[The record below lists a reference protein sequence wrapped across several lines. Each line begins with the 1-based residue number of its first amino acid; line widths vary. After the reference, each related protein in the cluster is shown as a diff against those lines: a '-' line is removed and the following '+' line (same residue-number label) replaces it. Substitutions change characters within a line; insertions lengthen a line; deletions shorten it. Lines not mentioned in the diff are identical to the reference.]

1 MSGYF
6 VGPMPIEDFLAQFAP
21 PPVDSGRGT
30 AFVDVF
36 KDMENV
42 TKEPSVSKAMGEG
55 DHEVKDKPQDGS
67 SSSGS
72 HGGVSDVTKAETKKN
87 FRVREADMYPVFRKC
102 VQKAELCST
111 LVFVDTSNKPDPTTP
126 EKMKPDISAYSNTI
140 SDLDKTSWEH
150 MELCVEL
157 KASMES
163 DPFVDSS
170 HTGDVAAATTLPT
183 DATSSNTTEELSSS
197 RFTEEELRKSETY
210 TQASG
215 HPTPYTLERS
225 TNKAI
230 QARGQ
235 LVDYANFQ
243 WEYQHRAFLFQV
255 IIFKDFA
262 RLLRY
267 DRSGVI
273 VSTRFKYQE
282 TPYLAQF
289 LSRFNAMSGDQ
300 RGKDPTVSIATS
312 EEIALAKSI
321 LPKECI
327 DDTRPMLKM
336 TINDE
341 SGTKAVIVSKPKFR
355 SHATTGRATRCYVA
369 ADIQT
374 GKAVFLKDSWRYLV
388 AGMDQEG
395 VIYRLLHDRKVNNVA
410 TVLYHGDV
418 KDPKTGEC
426 QTTITSRFTENAW
439 AMKTRT
445 FVRHGHYRIVLDVIG
460 KTLMEAPSS
469 RAIVKIMYDALVAH
483 SDAYER
489 ANILHRDL
497 SPNNILFIETDDGG
511 VKGLLIDWDLCRDR
525 TSLEVEGARLRG
537 RTGTWQ
543 FISCNLLQHPTARH
557 TLQDDLES
565 SFWVL
570 LYACLSLIPSS
581 LSTSGDLF
589 QVMKDVFDHSSWQEN
604 KRYWVG
610 GQHKLAVIVL
620 GRYIRKSND
629 YTAITFAPA
638 PLNSLVFELWKIFS
652 YWSEYNNRMGDI
664 TIQSV
669 YKAHADL
676 LHDSKE
682 VLRLFRTAFES
693 PGWPTDNDRQE
704 GLLPAR
710 VVSLT
715 QTTVKRSRQSEG
727 ESSAKSQR
735 ASRAGDATSSRLA
748 ALEE

>member
-21 PPVDSGRGT
+21 PPVDSDREKS
-30 AFVDVF
+30 FEEVF
-36 KDMENV
+36 KEMENV
-42 TKEPSVSKAMGEG
+42 TKEPSVSKLMGED
-55 DHEVKDKPQDGS
+55 DHSVKQKDKQQDGS

-72 HGGVSDVTKAETKKN
+72 HGGVSDVTKAETRRN
-87 FRVREADMYPVFRKC
+87 VRVKEADMYPVFRQC
-102 VQKAELCST
+102 VQKAQLCST
-111 LVFVDTSNKPDPTTP
+111 LEFVDTSNKPDPTTP
-126 EKMKPDISAYSNTI
+126 EKMKPDISVYSNTI

-163 DPFVDSS
+163 DPFGDSS
-170 HTGDVAAATTLPT
+170 HTGDVTAATTLPT
-183 DATSSNTTEELSSS
+183 DATSSNTIEEVSSS
-197 RFTEEELRKSETY
+197 RFTEEELRESETY

-215 HPTPYTLERS
+215 HPTPYSLERY
-225 TNKAI
+225 TDKAI

-255 IIFKDFA
+255 IIFKNYA

-273 VSTRFKYQE
+273 VSARFKYQE

-289 LSRFNAMSGDQ
+289 LSRFSAMSGDQ

-321 LPKECI
+321 LPQECI
-327 DDTRPMLKM
+327 DETRPMLKV
-336 TINDE
+336 TISDE
-341 SGTKAVIVSKPKFR
+341 SGTKAVIVSKHKFR

-388 AGMDQEG
+388 DGMDQEG
-395 VIYRLLHDRKVNNVA
+395 VIYRLLHDRKV
-410 TVLYHGDV
+410 
-418 KDPKTGEC
+418 
-426 QTTITSRFTENAW
+426 EN
-439 AMKTRT
+439 
-445 FVRHGHYRIVLDVIG
+445 
-460 KTLMEAPSS
+460 
-469 RAIVKIMYDALVAH
+469 
-483 SDAYER
+483 
-489 ANILHRDL
+489 
-497 SPNNILFIETDDGG
+497 TDDGG

-543 FISCNLLQHPTARH
+543 FISCKLLRNPTTRH

-570 LYACLSLIPSS
+570 LYACLCLLRSS
-581 LSTSGDLF
+581 LPTNDRLSRVLKDIFDNASWHEDLRF
-589 QVMKDVFDHSSWQEN
+589 
-604 KRYWVG
+604 WVG
-610 GQHKLAVIVL
+610 GDGKIAVIKEA
-620 GRYIRKSND
+620 RYIFGDNA
-629 YTAITFAPA
+629 YPAIKFAPD
-638 PLNSLVFELWKIFS
+638 PLNSLVFDLWFLFRS
-652 YWSEYNNRMGDI
+652 WSEYYNPANASNVAVRDI
-664 TIQSV
+664 

-676 LHDSKE
+676 LLDSKE
-682 VLRLFRTAFES
+682 VLRLFRKAFES
-693 PGWPTDNDRQE
+693 PGWPKENDRQE
-704 GLLPAR
+704 DLLPKKA
-710 VVSLT
+710 VSLPR
-715 QTTVKRSRQSEG
+715 TTVKRSRQSEG
-727 ESSAKSQR
+727 QSSAKSQR

>member
-1 MSGYF
+1 LPRPF
-6 VGPMPIEDFLAQFAP
+6 VS
-21 PPVDSGRGT
+21 PPVDSGREQ

-36 KDMENV
+36 QDMKNI
-42 TKEPSVSKAMGEG
+42 TKESSNSKLMGNG
-55 DHEVKDKPQDGS
+55 DYKVKDKQHDGS

-72 HGGVSDVTKAETKKN
+72 HGGVSDVTKAATKRN
-87 FRVREADMYPVFRKC
+87 FRVKESEMYPVFRKC
-102 VQKAELCST
+102 VHEAQLCST
-111 LVFVDTSNKPDPTTP
+111 LLFVGTSNEPDPTAH
-126 EKMKPDISAYSNTI
+126 EMLKPDISVYSNIT
-140 SDLDKTSWEH
+140 SDHDRTSWEH
-150 MELCVEL
+150 VDLCVEL
-157 KASMES
+157 KPSMED

-170 HTGDVAAATTLPT
+170 HTGDVAAATTLST
-183 DATSSNTTEELSSS
+183 DATFFNTIEEVSSS
-197 RFTEEELRKSETY
+197 RFTEEELRESETY

-215 HPTPYTLERS
+215 HPTPYSLERY
-225 TNKAI
+225 TDKAI

-255 IIFKDFA
+255 IIFKNYA

-273 VSTRFKYQE
+273 VSARFKYQE

-289 LSRFNAMSGDQ
+289 LSRFSAMSGDQ

-321 LPKECI
+321 LPQECI

-341 SGTKAVIVSKPKFR
+341 SGTKAVIVSKHKFR
-355 SHATTGRATRCYVA
+355 SHATTGRATRCHVA

-395 VIYRLLHDRKVNNVA
+395 VISLLLHDRKV
-410 TVLYHGDV
+410 
-418 KDPKTGEC
+418 
-426 QTTITSRFTENAW
+426 EN
-439 AMKTRT
+439 TRML
-445 FVRHGHYRIVLDVIG
+445 VRHGHYRIVLDVIG

-483 SDAYER
+483 SYAYER

-525 TSLEVEGARLRG
+525 TSLE
-537 RTGTWQ
+537 GTWQ
-543 FISCNLLQHPTARH
+543 FISSKLLRNPTARH
-557 TLQDDLES
+557 TLQDDLE
-565 SFWVL
+565 
-570 LYACLSLIPSS
+570 YSLP
-581 LSTSGDLF
+581 TSGRLSRVLTDI
-589 QVMKDVFDHSSWQEN
+589 FDSASWHEDIRGWIGGDRKTAIFN
-604 KRYWVG
+604 RGAYILEGVG
-610 GQHKLAVIVL
+610 P
-620 GRYIRKSND
+620 
-629 YTAITFAPA
+629 YTRITFAPD
-638 PLNSLVFELWKIFS
+638 PLNSLVFDLW
-652 YWSEYNNRMGDI
+652 
-664 TIQSV
+664 
-669 YKAHADL
+669 L
-676 LHDSKE
+676 LFRSWFEHHNPANATNVAVRDSHKDRAYLLLDSKE
-682 VLRLFRTAFES
+682 
-693 PGWPTDNDRQE
+693 NDRQE
-704 GLLPAR
+704 GLLPTR

-715 QTTVKRSRQSEG
+715 QTTVNRSRQSEG
-727 ESSAKSQR
+727 QSFAKSQR
-735 ASRAGDATSSRLA
+735 VSRAGDATGSRLA